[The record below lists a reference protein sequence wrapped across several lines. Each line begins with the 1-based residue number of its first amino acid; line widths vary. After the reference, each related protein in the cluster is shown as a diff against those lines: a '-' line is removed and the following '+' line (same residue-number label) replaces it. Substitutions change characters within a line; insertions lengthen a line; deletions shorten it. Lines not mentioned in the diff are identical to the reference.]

1 MNSGTPLRL
10 TRELLLCCCKQR
22 SKHHNDDLY
31 HKTFH
36 FRTFMLNAQEF
47 LLVAGAYFDEVLQ
60 FFVLLLQLFED
71 IDSLGV
77 MATELSIH
85 LLHLLCIFI

>member
-10 TRELLLCCCKQR
+10 TRELLLCCCVQR
-22 SKHHNDDLY
+22 GKHHNDDLF

-36 FRTFMLNAQEF
+36 FGTFILNAQEV
-47 LLVAGAYFDEVLQ
+47 LLVAGTYFDEVLQ
-60 FFVLLLQLFED
+60 FFVLLLQFFED

-77 MATELSIH
+77 MAAELSIH

>member
-1 MNSGTPLRL
+1 
-10 TRELLLCCCKQR
+10 
-22 SKHHNDDLY
+22 
-31 HKTFH
+31 
-36 FRTFMLNAQEF
+36 MLNAQEF